1 MPEVKDKDKAR
12 RLLERSL
19 KQIDA
24 EDKKYLGIVEE
35 IKSRNVPIDLLPQA
49 SIMQS
54 GRSEL

>member
-1 MPEVKDKDKAR
+1 MPEVKDKDKAK

>member
-1 MPEVKDKDKAR
+1 MPEVKDKDKAK

-19 KQIDA
+19 KEIDA